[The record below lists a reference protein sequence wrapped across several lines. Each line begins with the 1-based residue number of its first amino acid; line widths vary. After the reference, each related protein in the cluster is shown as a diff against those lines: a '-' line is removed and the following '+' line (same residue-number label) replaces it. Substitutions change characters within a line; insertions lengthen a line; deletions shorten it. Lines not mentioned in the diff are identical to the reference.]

1 MSPLLIPLLS
11 FGSELISKFI
21 QDPNEKAKAE
31 FELLKMTQAGELSVT
46 LKQLE
51 INLAE
56 AQSSSLF
63 KGGWRPFVGWGCGFG
78 FLWATIFHNVVEW
91 IAVIYGLPLPPPVDT
106 DLLIYTL
113 GGLLGIAGLRTYEKK
128 AKVTT

>member
-56 AQSSSLF
+56 AQSSSRTL
-63 KGGWRPFVGWGCGFG
+63 WNRGFR
-78 FLWATIFHNVVEW
+78 LIKADADTPTIDQNVML
-91 IAVIYGLPLPPPVDT
+91 A
-106 DLLIYTL
+106 LL
-113 GGLLGIAGLRTYEKK
+113 E
-128 AKVTT
+128 